1 MDIYDFFHVQA
12 IINSTA
18 VNTGVHVPFSIMVFS
33 EYMPSNGIAW
43 SCGSFVFSFLSNLH
57 TILHSN
63 YQFTLSPIGHEGSLF
78 STPSPAFIV
87 YRFFFLMMAILTNMR
102 WYLIAVLIFISLITI
117 ESFQGGSVVKKPP
130 VKAVATRTKGSI
142 PGSGR
147 SPKGGNGN
155 TLKSSCWYNPMDRGA
170 WRVSMCPQ
178 GHTELDTT
186 EWLSMYT
193 IISNVEHLSKY
204 LLAICMSFFGG
215 MFI

>member
-1 MDIYDFFHVQA
+1 MTQFHSFLWLDNILLYIHTSASLSVPLLMDIYDFFHVQA
-12 IINSTA
+12 IVNSTA

-102 WYLIAVLIFISLITI
+102 
-117 ESFQGGSVVKKPP
+117 
-130 VKAVATRTKGSI
+130 
-142 PGSGR
+142 
-147 SPKGGNGN
+147 
-155 TLKSSCWYNPMDRGA
+155 
-170 WRVSMCPQ
+170 
-178 GHTELDTT
+178 
-186 EWLSMYT
+186 
-193 IISNVEHLSKY
+193 
-204 LLAICMSFFGG
+204 
-215 MFI
+215 